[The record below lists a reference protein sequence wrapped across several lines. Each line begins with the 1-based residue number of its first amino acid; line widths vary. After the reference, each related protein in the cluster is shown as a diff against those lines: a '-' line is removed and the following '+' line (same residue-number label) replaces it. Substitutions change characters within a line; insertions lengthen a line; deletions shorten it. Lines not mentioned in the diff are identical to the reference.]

1 MTAFVYCYNVNGYI
15 TFQVTTALTS
25 KQSNVYEFHEES
37 IMVEYLIWQNGVL
50 KNDVSIFI
58 CTLPEKLVLLEKL
71 QKYILQYNFLDC
83 TTFKICG

>member
-37 IMVEYLIWQNGVL
+37 IMVEYLIW
-50 KNDVSIFI
+50 
-58 CTLPEKLVLLEKL
+58 
-71 QKYILQYNFLDC
+71 
-83 TTFKICG
+83 